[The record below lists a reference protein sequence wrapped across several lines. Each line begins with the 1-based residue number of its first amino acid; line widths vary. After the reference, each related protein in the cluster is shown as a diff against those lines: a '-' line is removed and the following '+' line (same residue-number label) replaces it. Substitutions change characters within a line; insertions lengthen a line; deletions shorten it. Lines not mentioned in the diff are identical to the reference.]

1 MIRESAK
8 IYNIKKVTPEIYSI
22 WLNAP
27 KIAKQTKPGQFIQT
41 QVSDAIE
48 PFLCRPLSI
57 ADVQN
62 NKLRIIFR
70 VRGKGTELL
79 KEKQEGEFLQLLGP
93 LGNPVKPIKG
103 KHIILCAGGI
113 GIAPLLLLAKNF
125 SKSNKLYLFFG
136 ARNKQEL
143 ILLNEFKPLCENI
156 YLTTDDGSAGRKG
169 VITDLLFEKI
179 QYRTS
184 NIQYLFTAGPTDM
197 IKKIAN
203 FQLPITNL
211 KLFGFLEE
219 RMGCGC
225 GICFTCGVKRKD
237 DGYFRVCTDGPVF
250 DLSEIE
256 L

>member
-1 MIRESAK
+1 MTREKAGIVEVK
-8 IYNIKKVTPEIYSI
+8 RLAPEIYSMRC
-22 WLNAP
+22 ASP
-27 KIAKQTKPGQFIQT
+27 VIAKQAKPGQFV
-41 QVSDAIE
+41 QVQVNDSFE
-48 PFLCRPLSI
+48 PFLCRPQSI
-57 ADVQN
+57 ADVKED
-62 NKLRIIFR
+62 KLRIIFR
-70 VRGKGTELL
+70 VRGKGTKLL
-79 KEKQEGEFLQLLGP
+79 TEKRAGEFLQLLGP
-93 LGNPVKPIKG
+93 LGNPVKLVKNKNIV
-103 KHIILCAGGI
+103 LCAGGV
-113 GIAPLLLLAKNF
+113 GIAPLLLLAKSF
-125 SKSNKLYLFFG
+125 SKNNKLYLFFG

-156 YLTTDDGSAGRKG
+156 YLATDDGSAGRKG

-203 FQLPITNL
+203 FHLPIANL
-211 KLFGFLEE
+211 KLFGFLEQ